1 MYIIPSKDKGYR
13 RWAMYGTETT
23 VLRDAAKSALEE
35 ELEESSVTDLRHGLL
50 PTIDRIQKNPATRVL
65 IRKHGTLRAVL
76 MSAQTYDAFKKLVNL
91 VVQKTDFMRR
101 EEKIDAAFQRLQDE
115 RPSANEQTMAAGAT
129 SSEQTA
135 SPSPQRKG
143 EAKVILGEIE
153 EKLRELDTALGA

>member
-1 MYIIPSKDKGYR
+1 
-13 RWAMYGTETT
+13 MYGTERTA
-23 VLRDAAKSALEE
+23 LRDAAKSILEE

-50 PTIDRIQKNPATRVL
+50 PTIERIQKNPATRVL

-91 VVQKTDFMRR
+91 VVQKTDAMSR

-115 RPSANEQTMAAGAT
+115 RPSADEQTMAAGAT
-129 SSEQTA
+129 GSQQTG
-135 SPSPQRKG
+135 SPSFQKKS

-153 EKLRELDTALGA
+153 EKLRELDTALNALNA